1 MRVECGRITLSRRNL
16 LTLLHKL
23 DVPDSRRTIFKDG
36 IFVAA
41 EEDSVHYGDVRP
53 GRMSADTEA
62 YIREHS

>member
-23 DVPDSRRTIFKDG
+23 DVPDSRRSIHKDG
-36 IFVAA
+36 MIVTS
-41 EEDSVHYGDVRP
+41 EEDNVHYGDATP